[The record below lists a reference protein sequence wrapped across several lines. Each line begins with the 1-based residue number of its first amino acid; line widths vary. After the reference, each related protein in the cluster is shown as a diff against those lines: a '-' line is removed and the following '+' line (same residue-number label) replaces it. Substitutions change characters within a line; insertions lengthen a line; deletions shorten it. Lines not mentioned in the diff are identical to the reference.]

1 MKESMEGKSP
11 EKQVVEL
18 KRLADLFPAEDRQGQ
33 IHWLD
38 LAQRDPAANTEAYD
52 NAACA
57 ADFSDAE
64 TSFSDGQLDHEE
76 KFFSAMD
83 LDKGEKIE
91 VSPTGSD
98 QNLIEDERIEV
109 KGELEMSPS
118 KSGRSRSVQFQEK
131 PNVIPK
137 SLIRDETDE
146 THISIIEDSCA
157 SMAPQGFLN
166 RKSFDNKSFMNDW
179 QTETAVNQHGTKGQN
194 GKARRGTSAGEA
206 SSNYLDNNSNVK
218 DRMEAKEAGKGGAA
232 KGGGKTETGYRV
244 SLRRILRHFSER
256 RERSAAQRERR
267 YFNAP
272 SASNIQP
279 SSLLPSALASRRQSE
294 GDVHSDST
302 CWPRRSSLQLVNGVS
317 GMALE
322 RWRMDDMGKTN
333 EAGTT
338 TPRRSSIT
346 ITTHFGEVEDG
357 RTKTDGWTNGHL
369 DPIPSISRDIGDSV
383 ARRMTAGSTAIQIV
397 GGGSVESAATV
408 GEVQPA
414 MIEDTGESF
423 FRILLE
429 TVFPFIMAGFGCAF
443 AGIVLDIVQ
452 VTSDHHM
459 NLISSTLNSTMHR
472 LTV

>member
-1 MKESMEGKSP
+1 MKVSMEGKSP

-18 KRLADLFPAEDRQGQ
+18 RRLADPFPAEDRRGQ

-38 LAQRDPAANTEAYD
+38 LAQRDPTANTEAYD

-57 ADFSDAE
+57 ADSSDAE
-64 TSFSDGQLDHEE
+64 TSLSDGQHDHEE

-83 LDKGEKIE
+83 LDKDERIE
-91 VSPTGSD
+91 VSPTGSA
-98 QNLIEDERIEV
+98 QNLIEDERLEA
-109 KGELEMSPS
+109 KAEQEMSPS
-118 KSGRSRSVQFQEK
+118 KSGRSRSDQFQEK
-131 PNVIPK
+131 HNVIPK

-146 THISIIEDSCA
+146 TQISIEDSSA
-157 SMAPQGFLN
+157 SMAPQRFLN
-166 RKSFDNKSFMNDW
+166 LKSFENKSFTNDW
-179 QTETAVNQHGTKGQN
+179 QTEAAVNQNGTKGQN
-194 GKARRGTSAGEA
+194 GKARRGTSADEA
-206 SSNYLDNNSNVK
+206 SSNYSDNNSNVK
-218 DRMEAKEAGKGGAA
+218 NRMEAKESGKGGAA
-232 KGGGKTETGYRV
+232 KGGGNTETGYRV

-256 RERSAAQRERR
+256 RERSAVQRERR

-294 GDVHSDST
+294 GDVHSDSAY
-302 CWPRRSSLQLVNGVS
+302 WPRRSSLQLVNGVS
-317 GMALE
+317 GMTLD
-322 RWRMDDMGKTN
+322 RWQMDDMGKTN
-333 EAGTT
+333 QAGTT

-346 ITTHFGEVEDG
+346 ITTHFGEVENG
-357 RTKTDGWTNGHL
+357 RTKTDGWTNGHV
-369 DPIPSISRDIGDSV
+369 DPIPSISLDIGDSG
-383 ARRMTAGSTAIQIV
+383 ARRLAARSTAIQIV

-414 MIEDTGESF
+414 MIEDTGETF

-452 VTSDHHM
+452 VTSDRYM
-459 NLISSTLNSTMHR
+459 NLSTSALNSTRHR
-472 LTV
+472 LT